1 MHYPAAEKYAC
12 LGEKRMDE
20 SHFSY
25 RSNSPKTF
33 HFHHLD
39 SVKLGKVRFVTK
51 KSIENLLVYM
61 KLAIIWERKVAI

>member
-25 RSNSPKTF
+25 RSNSP
-33 HFHHLD
+33 
-39 SVKLGKVRFVTK
+39 VKLGNVMFVK
-51 KSIENLLVYM
+51 EKALKISWCICS
-61 KLAIIWERKVAI
+61 